1 MLVYYECYD
10 FAISSSSLKYFYE
23 REREKS
29 EDIYTLFPEV
39 GLSKASCKLYLTNHL
54 TNIDEEMIVETS
66 NFLK

>member
-10 FAISSSSLKYFYE
+10 FAISSSSLKYFSE

-39 GLSKASCKLYLTNHL
+39 YQKPHANS
-54 TNIDEEMIVETS
+54 I
-66 NFLK
+66 